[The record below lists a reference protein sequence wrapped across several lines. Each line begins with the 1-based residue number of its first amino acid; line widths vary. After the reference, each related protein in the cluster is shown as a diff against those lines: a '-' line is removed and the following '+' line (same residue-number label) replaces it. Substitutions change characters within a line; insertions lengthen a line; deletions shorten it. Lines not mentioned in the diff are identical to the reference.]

1 MSVIAIAVFVV
12 AYALIASDRVN
23 KTFVALAG
31 AAVVITLPLI
41 RSDDVFYSR
50 ETGIDW
56 DVIFLLLGM
65 MIIVSVLRQTGV
77 FEYVAIWS
85 AKRARGSPLR
95 VMILL
100 VLVTALA
107 SALLDNV
114 TTVLLIA
121 PVTLLVC
128 DRLAIAAAPFL
139 MAEVFASNVGGAA
152 TLVGDPP
159 NIIIASRGGLSF
171 NDFLVHLAPIVVIIV
186 GVLIAL
192 LPRLFPGAFTVDPER
207 VADVMSLEEKE
218 AIRDPRL
225 LVTCGVVLL
234 AVFAAF
240 IAHGPL
246 HLEPSLVALLGAG
259 ILVVASRLQPAD
271 YLSGVEW
278 DTLLFFAGL
287 FVMVGALVKTGVVK
301 NLARLAITATGGN
314 TLTATMVILVASVV
328 ISGIVDNVPY
338 AATMAPVVA
347 DLVAA
352 LGDHANPAVLWWSLA
367 LGTDFGG
374 NLTAIGASA
383 NIVLLGIARR
393 ADNPIS
399 FWEFTRKGVVVTAV
413 SVALS
418 ALYLWLRYFVWG

>member
-1 MSVIAIAVFVV
+1 MSVIAIAVFMV

-31 AAVVITLPLI
+31 AAVVITLPMI

-128 DRLAIAAAPFL
+128 DRLAITAAPFL

-171 NDFLVHLAPIVVIIV
+171 NDFLVHLAPIVVIVV

-225 LVTCGVVLL
+225 LVTCRVVLL

-246 HLEPSLVALLGAG
+246 QVALLGAG

-301 NLARLAITATGGN
+301 HLARLAITATGGN

-347 DLVAA
+347 DLVPA